1 MTLYVKK
8 VVKTN
13 NFKQRMWKEGETD
26 GGKYKQNSIYSM
38 YDNKKIYRKHFTL
51 GRIYDRIISA
61 NGPFNFGT
69 VMPARPYILYM
80 CSIYKPLNLPCI
92 CTAFILLLYIIY
104 VWGGFSYVGIQGNAY
119 G

>member
-1 MTLYVKK
+1 MTLYVRK

-13 NFKQRMWKEGETD
+13 NFKQRMWKKGEKAD
-26 GGKYKQNSIYSM
+26 RKYKQNSIYSM
-38 YDNKKIYRKHFTL
+38 YNNKKIYRKHFTL

-61 NGPFNFGT
+61 KGPFNFGT

-80 CSIYKPLNLPCI
+80 CSIYKTVQPAVHLHGFL
-92 CTAFILLLYIIY
+92 FYIIY
-104 VWGGFSYVGIQGNAY
+104 YICVGGFIYVRIQGNTY